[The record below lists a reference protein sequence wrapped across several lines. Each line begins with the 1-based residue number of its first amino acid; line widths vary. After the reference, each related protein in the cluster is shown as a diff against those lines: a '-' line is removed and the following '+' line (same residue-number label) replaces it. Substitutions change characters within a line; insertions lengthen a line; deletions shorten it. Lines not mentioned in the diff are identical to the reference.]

1 MEEHVAFYFSTRSGE
16 VIQSFEIYVTD
27 PLVEYNFECTVECRD
42 NEDCVSVNKI
52 ESRVYI
58 PTSTISKS
66 AFVIRIPVSK
76 IDSRKHKRW
85 KVETSLPAWKINTY
99 VTATGY
105 TLL

>member
-1 MEEHVAFYFSTRSGE
+1 MEERVAFYFSTRSSE
-16 VIQSFEIYVTD
+16 IIQSFEIYVTD
-27 PLVEYNFECTVECRD
+27 PLVEYNFECTVQCRD
-42 NEDCVSVNKI
+42 DGDWVIVNII
-52 ESRVYI
+52 EGRVYI

-66 AFVIRIPVSK
+66 VFVIRIPVSK

-85 KVETSLPAWKINTY
+85 KVETSLPAWKVNTY

>member
-1 MEEHVAFYFSTRSGE
+1 MEKHIAFFFSTRSGE
-16 VIQSFEIYVTD
+16 VVQSFEIYVTD
-27 PLVEYNFECTVECRD
+27 RLVDYTFECVVECTD
-42 NEDCVSVNKI
+42 NENCVSTNKI

-66 AFVIRIPVSK
+66 TFVIRIPVSK
-76 IDSRKHKRW
+76 IDGQTHKRW